1 MKQDNFTIK
10 ALDAL
15 QAAQQA
21 AFNSSHPNVDTP
33 HILKGILEVDQDVVP
48 FLLNKM
54 EVNKNILLGK
64 VEEVLGKLPK
74 VSGTEKQYTSDA
86 WGKALMTANKL
97 AQDFG
102 DQYISLEHLFWAL
115 LKVGDATSKLLKEVG
130 IRESNL
136 KAALHE
142 LRRGSKITDQHAESS
157 YNALEKY
164 GKNLNQMARS
174 GKLDPVIGRDEEIRR
189 VMQILA
195 RRTKNNPI
203 LIGHPGVGKTAIAEG
218 IAYRIV
224 NQDVPENLKSKIIYA
239 LDMGALMAGAKYR
252 GEFEERLK
260 AVVKEVTES
269 DGTIVLFI
277 DEIHTLIGAGATE
290 GSMDAAN
297 ILKPALARG
306 ELRAV
311 GATTLDEYQKHFE
324 KDKALVRRFQP
335 VVIDEPTL
343 EDSIAILRGLKERYE
358 NHHKVRIQ
366 DDAIISAVTLSDRY
380 ISERHLPDKAIDLI
394 DEAAARLRIE
404 IDSMPEELDKKE
416 RELMQLEI
424 AREAIKRENNDA
436 KLDSIN
442 ERIANVSE
450 ERNRLKAKWQSE
462 KVLIDNIQTKK
473 KAIEDFKIQA
483 QQFERAGDYTK
494 VAEIRYGKIQNT
506 EKEIKALEEEL
517 NNLGE
522 SRMLRE
528 EIDAEAI
535 AAVVSKWTGVPVT
548 RMMEGERDKLIKLE
562 RQLAKRVVGQEE
574 AIQSVAEAIRR
585 SRAGF
590 QDPNRP
596 IGSFLFLGTTGV
608 GKTEL
613 SKALA
618 EFMFDDENLMTR
630 IDMSE
635 FQERHA
641 VSRLIGSPPGYV
653 GYEEGGQLT
662 EAVRRKPYSVIL
674 LDEIEKAHP
683 DVFNILLQVLD
694 EGHLT
699 DNKGRTANFKNTIVI
714 MTSNIGSDII
724 QRNFDDIQ
732 PEQLE
737 EAAETTKVEVMS
749 RLKQTVRPEFLN
761 RIDDV
766 LMFHPLMMPQ
776 IRKIVELQLK
786 KVTTLA
792 TKNGLQIEFT
802 NEAIDWIAKQGYE
815 PQFGARPIKRVIQK
829 YVVNELSMRVLKGDV
844 NTDGTVLIDAFDGE
858 GLVFRNVNVEN
869 GVLV

>member
-1 MKQDNFTIK
+1 LSSL
-10 ALDAL
+10 AL
-15 QAAQQA
+15 
-21 AFNSSHPNVDTP
+21 
-33 HILKGILEVDQDVVP
+33 
-48 FLLNKM
+48 
-54 EVNKNILLGK
+54 
-64 VEEVLGKLPK
+64 
-74 VSGTEKQYTSDA
+74 
-86 WGKALMTANKL
+86 
-97 AQDFG
+97 
-102 DQYISLEHLFWAL
+102 
-115 LKVGDATSKLLKEVG
+115 
-130 IRESNL
+130 
-136 KAALHE
+136 
-142 LRRGSKITDQHAESS
+142 
-157 YNALEKY
+157 
-164 GKNLNQMARS
+164 
-174 GKLDPVIGRDEEIRR
+174 
-189 VMQILA
+189 
-195 RRTKNNPI
+195 
-203 LIGHPGVGKTAIAEG
+203 
-218 IAYRIV
+218 
-224 NQDVPENLKSKIIYA
+224 
-239 LDMGALMAGAKYR
+239 
-252 GEFEERLK
+252 
-260 AVVKEVTES
+260 
-269 DGTIVLFI
+269 
-277 DEIHTLIGAGATE
+277 
-290 GSMDAAN
+290 
-297 ILKPALARG
+297 
-306 ELRAV
+306 

-324 KDKALVRRFQP
+324 KDKALVRRFQT
-335 VVIDEPTL
+335 VVVDEPTL

-366 DDAIISAVTLSDRY
+366 DDAIISAVMLSDRY

-424 AREAIKRENNDA
+424 AREAIKRENKGA

-462 KVLIDNIQTKK
+462 KVLIDNIQTQK
-473 KAIEDFKIQA
+473 KAIEGFKIQA

-494 VAEIRYGKIQNT
+494 VAEIRYGKIQNA
-506 EKEIKALEEEL
+506 EKKIEALEADLEG
-517 NNLGE
+517 LGE
-522 SRMLRE
+522 NRMLRE

-562 RQLAKRVVGQEE
+562 GQLAKRVVGQEE

-699 DNKGRTANFKNTIVI
+699 DNKGRTANFKNTVVI

-724 QRNFDDIQ
+724 QRNFDGIHT
-732 PEQLE
+732 EQLE
-737 EAAETTKVEVMS
+737 EAAATTKVEVMN

-776 IRKIVELQLK
+776 IRKIVELQLE
-786 KVTTLA
+786 KVTALA

-802 NEAIDWIAKQGYE
+802 NEAIDWIAKKGYE

-829 YVVNELSMRVLKGDV
+829 FVVNELSMRVLKGDM
-844 NTDGTVLIDAFDGE
+844 NNEGIVLIDAFE
-858 GLVFRNVNVEN
+858 GQDLVFRNVESEVFA
-869 GVLV
+869 